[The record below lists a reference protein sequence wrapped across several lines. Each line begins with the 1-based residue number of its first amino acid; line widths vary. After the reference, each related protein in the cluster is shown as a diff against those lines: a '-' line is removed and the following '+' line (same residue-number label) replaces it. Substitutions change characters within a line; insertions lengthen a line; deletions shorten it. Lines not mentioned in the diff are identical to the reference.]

1 LKEKLPGG
9 IGEKLEDMISGNA
22 DAISEGVAGL
32 TDKAKGMFNR

>member
-1 LKEKLPGG
+1 LKEKLPGD